1 MTEISFLHG
10 VHDRLQ
16 AVAAWLGQAGSEGRK
31 ILVYAPQGDQRDQL
45 DRLLWT
51 LPATGFVPHCMD
63 GNKLSAETPIVLA
76 AKLDNPLHDG
86 CLLNLSDEVP
96 PGFSRFQRGARAN
109 LRGGQREPFP
119 GQTSVADSS
128 PEECGVCNPPGQ
140 NREGGPGLTL

>member
-76 AKLDNPLHDG
+76 AQLDNPLHDG

-96 PGFSRFQRGARAN
+96 PGFSRFQQLIEIVSVNDADRLPGRERFRFYKERGYPLEARDISQ
-109 LRGGQREPFP
+109 G
-119 GQTSVADSS
+119 TH
-128 PEECGVCNPPGQ
+128 
-140 NREGGPGLTL
+140 